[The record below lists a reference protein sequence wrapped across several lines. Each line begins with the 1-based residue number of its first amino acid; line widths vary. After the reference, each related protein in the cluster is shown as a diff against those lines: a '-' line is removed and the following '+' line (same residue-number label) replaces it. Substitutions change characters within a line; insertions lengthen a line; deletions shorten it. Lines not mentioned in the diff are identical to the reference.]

1 MDKYIKEYTSFKEAY
16 KDEILLF
23 RRGERF
29 ETYCLDAV
37 LCNQVL
43 DTVTACEVKD
53 KYIITWFPHYELN
66 KYLTKLVRVGN
77 KVIVIEALEKPAKNN

>member
-1 MDKYIKEYTSFKEAY
+1 MDKCIKEYSTYRENY
-16 KDEILLF
+16 KDGILLF
-23 RRGERF
+23 RRKERY

-66 KYLTKLVRVGN
+66 KNLTKLVRAGN
-77 KVIVIEALEKPAKNN
+77 KVIVIEPIMEEKPV